1 MSFINIPFSIIEK
14 RWFTDEMAVRAWV
27 FLAARGILS
36 KSNSTITIKNKAFE
50 LEPGETLCT
59 RSYLS
64 KSLKINDS
72 NAKGATDKLLRAKSI
87 FKEIEILDKGFRNK
101 ISRIKVDGIPVPD
114 EAFLKVAM
122 ADDISI
128 MWTVKHLAQ
137 LYIYLMLSANK
148 FDKITIAGGQ
158 ILEIKRGE
166 LVISYT
172 KIRED
177 LKISEYFLKN
187 TMQ

>member
-1 MSFINIPFSIIEK
+1 MSFINIPSSLIEK

-87 FKEIEILDKGFRNK
+87 FKEK
-101 ISRIKVDGIPVPD
+101 
-114 EAFLKVAM
+114 
-122 ADDISI
+122 
-128 MWTVKHLAQ
+128 
-137 LYIYLMLSANK
+137 
-148 FDKITIAGGQ
+148 
-158 ILEIKRGE
+158 
-166 LVISYT
+166 
-172 KIRED
+172 
-177 LKISEYFLKN
+177 
-187 TMQ
+187 